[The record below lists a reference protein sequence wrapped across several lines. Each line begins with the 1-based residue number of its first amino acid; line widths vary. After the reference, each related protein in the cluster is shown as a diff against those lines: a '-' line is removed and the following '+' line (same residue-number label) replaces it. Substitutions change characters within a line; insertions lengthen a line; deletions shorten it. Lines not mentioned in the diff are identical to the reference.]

1 MGGPGPDRIAA
12 VRRSLR
18 QFARG
23 VRSDSCAR
31 PFCPEDSSILSGVQT
46 TCGPEGCPHH
56 RFSAAHLPRI
66 FPSHA
71 AGTNTPPTPDESHA
85 AHNPCPDLDPDPTPT
100 PSKPKH
106 LLPPRAPERAPLPL
120 RPRGGSPALC
130 VPRSLKP
137 NHPQAPKPIPTL
149 QTKQKRRRHPAR
161 APQARNWVGV
171 SGNHV
176 KISAHEDGGYLRFH
190 A

>member
-23 VRSDSCAR
+23 AGLDSPGR
-31 PFCPEDSSILSGVQT
+31 PPCPEFRQPVARG
-46 TCGPEGCPHH
+46 GCRDH
-56 RFSAAHLPRI
+56 RSSAAHLPRI

-71 AGTNTPPTPDESHA
+71 AGTNAPPTPDETHA
-85 AHNPCPDLDPDPTPT
+85 AHNSCPDLDPDPTPT

-176 KISAHEDGGYLRFH
+176 KISAHEDGGNLRFH